1 MSNIKDVLTTEI
13 IEHKGL
19 KVIEEYS
26 GIVGIV
32 GKELPDMIKSFYIPI
47 FKGIVRSDGFMDIL
61 EGCKLLIKGL
71 KTVDIKSIVAEIKES
86 NINSS
91 INEEVQQYFK
101 DGNFD
106 TVIDLVENYQKKS
119 KDND

>member
-1 MSNIKDVLTTEI
+1 MSKIKDALVI
-13 IEHKGL
+13 AMIEYKGI

-26 GIVGIV
+26 GIVGII
-32 GKELPDMIKSFYIPI
+32 GKQLPNLIKSFYIPI

-71 KTVDIKSIVAEIKES
+71 KTVDIKSIVSEIKES

-91 INEEVQQYFK
+91 IDEEIQQYFK
-101 DGNFD
+101 DGKFN
-106 TVIDLVENYQKKS
+106 TVIDLVEGYQKKS